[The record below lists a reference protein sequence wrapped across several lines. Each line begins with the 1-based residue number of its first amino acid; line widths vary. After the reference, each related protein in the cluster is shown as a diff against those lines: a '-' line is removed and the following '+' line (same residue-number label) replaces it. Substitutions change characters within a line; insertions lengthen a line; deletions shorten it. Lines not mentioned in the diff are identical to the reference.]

1 MIRRAKTLLFVVA
14 ALLATTERAR
24 AQPKK
29 RGSAVPTGVT
39 VEMRNVRL
47 HMTEDVALNV
57 RSLSGRFVPA
67 QPDGVPNLDKN
78 DSYVVEVDAG
88 EIGMDEA
95 SLNAMLNEH
104 VFGHM
109 EKPPVKDLQVTVED
123 GLIEQKGKLDK
134 KIDIPFKV
142 KGAVE
147 ATPDGKIRVHAKSIK
162 SLGLPV
168 RGLMKVLGIEMD
180 DMMKVEKG
188 HGLTVDENDMIIDPT
203 LMLPPPRLRGAIT
216 GVRIEGDEIVQTFG
230 SGPADS
236 LSPPAISA
244 NHIYWRGGSLRFG
257 KLTMVST
264 DLELIDQDPTDPFD
278 FSAPS
283 YNEMLVAGYSK
294 NTPAQGLKTYMPDYD
309 DLKAGRPVA
318 HHPSDARPLTQRTSR

>member
-1 MIRRAKTLLFVVA
+1 
-14 ALLATTERAR
+14 
-24 AQPKK
+24 
-29 RGSAVPTGVT
+29 
-39 VEMRNVRL
+39 
-47 HMTEDVALNV
+47 MTDDVSLNI
-57 RSLSGRFVPA
+57 RSLSGRFVA
-67 QPDGVPNLDKN
+67 TQVGGVPNLDKN

-95 SLNAMLNEH
+95 SLNAMLNQH

-123 GLIEQKGKLDK
+123 GVVKQKGKLDK

-142 KGAVE
+142 KGSVE

-162 SLGLPV
+162 GLGLPV
-168 RGLMKVLGIEMD
+168 KGLMNVLGIEMD
-180 DMMKVEKG
+180 DMMKVEPG

-203 LMLPPPRLRGAIT
+203 LMLPPPRLRGTIT
-216 GVRIEGDEIVQTFG
+216 NVRIEGDEVVQTFG
-230 SGPADS
+230 SGPGKR
-236 LSPPAISA
+236 LSPPAASP

-264 DLELIDQDPTDPFD
+264 DLELIDQDPSDPFD
-278 FSAPS
+278 FSAPR
-283 YNEMLVAGYSK
+283 YNDMLIAGYSR
-294 NTPAQGLKTYMPDYD
+294 NTSALGLKTYMPDYD

-318 HHPSDARPLTQRTSR
+318 HTPGEARRLTRRTSR